1 MDSFLFY
8 FKEGLFHVLDWNA
21 YDHILFLVVLTVPYL
36 ISNWKKLFTLV
47 TVFTIG
53 HTLTLAMSAYGVIRV
68 NSSLVEIL
76 IPVTILITAL
86 YNIFTAGKK
95 NRNQKIGIHIFA
107 ALFFGLIHGLGFS
120 TYFKMMTASTDSKL
134 LPLLEYTLGIESA
147 QIIIVLVVLIV
158 SFIGQSIFRF
168 SLRDW
173 VIVISSIV
181 IGVAIPVF
189 QNALSS
195 INF

>member
-8 FKEGLFHVLDWNA
+8 FKEGLFHVLDWKA
-21 YDHILFLVVLTVPYL
+21 YDHILFLIVLTVPYL

-47 TVFTIG
+47 TIFTIG
-53 HTLTLAMSAYGVIRV
+53 HTLTLAMSAYGIIRV
-68 NSSLVEIL
+68 NSSLVEVL

-95 NRNQKIGIHIFA
+95 NRNLKLGIHLFA

-120 TYFKMMTASTDSKL
+120 TYFKMMTASSDSKL

-168 SLRDW
+168 SQRDW
-173 VIVISSIV
+173 VMVISSIV

>member
-36 ISNWKKLFTLV
+36 ISNWKKLLTLV

-173 VIVISSIV
+173 VMVISSIV

-189 QNALSS
+189 QSALSN

>member
-8 FKEGLFHVLDWNA
+8 FKEGLFHVLDWKA
-21 YDHILFLVVLTVPYL
+21 YDHILFLIVLTVPYL

-47 TVFTIG
+47 TIFTIG

-68 NSSLVEIL
+68 NSSLVEVL

-95 NRNQKIGIHIFA
+95 NRNLKLGIHLFA

-120 TYFKMMTASTDSKL
+120 TYFKMMTASSDSKL

-173 VIVISSIV
+173 VMVISSIV

>member
-8 FKEGLFHVLDWNA
+8 FKEGLFHVLDWKA
-21 YDHILFLVVLTVPYL
+21 YDHILFLIVLTVPYL

-47 TVFTIG
+47 TIFTIG
-53 HTLTLAMSAYGVIRV
+53 HTLTLAMSAYGIIRV
-68 NSSLVEIL
+68 NSSLVEVL

-95 NRNQKIGIHIFA
+95 NRNLKLGIHLFA

-120 TYFKMMTASTDSKL
+120 TYFKMMTASSDSKL

-173 VIVISSIV
+173 VMVISSIV

-189 QNALSS
+189 QSALSN

>member
-8 FKEGLFHVLDWNA
+8 FKEGLFHVLDWKA
-21 YDHILFLVVLTVPYL
+21 YDHILFLIVLTVPYL

-47 TVFTIG
+47 TIFTIG
-53 HTLTLAMSAYGVIRV
+53 HTLTLAMSAYGIIRV
-68 NSSLVEIL
+68 NSSLVEVL

-95 NRNQKIGIHIFA
+95 NRNLKLGIHLFA

-120 TYFKMMTASTDSKL
+120 TYFKMMTASSDSKL

-173 VIVISSIV
+173 VMVISSIV
-181 IGVAIPVF
+181 IGVTIPVF